1 MKHQATRFRFTIL
14 IAACLGCSSNS
25 LDQTLTLATTTS
37 TRDSGL
43 LEKLLPEFEVQTGI
57 KVKVVA
63 VGSGQA
69 LELGRRGDADVLL
82 THAPNAE
89 RQFMADGY
97 GLERHS
103 VMFNDFVLVG
113 PRSDPGDV
121 QGEPSIAVAFNRIAD
136 AKSLFVS
143 RDDSSGTHMKEQEIW
158 RQSKIKS
165 KGDWYLQSGSG
176 MAEALRLANQK
187 SAYTLSDR
195 ATFLAQ
201 QSSLKLVILSEGDPL
216 LRNPYAVMVV
226 SPRKHPHVQSQNA
239 KRFAEFLLETSTQAL
254 ISKFGK
260 EQFGQALFFV
270 NPSRKE

>member
-1 MKHQATRFRFTIL
+1 MTLLR
-14 IAACLGCSSNS
+14 IAMLAVVCLLGCTSNS
-25 LDQTLTLATTTS
+25 ADQTLTLATTTS

-43 LEKLLPEFEVQTGI
+43 LEELLPKFEAKTGI
-57 KVKVVA
+57 LVKVVA

-89 RQFMADGY
+89 RQFMADGD

-113 PRSDPGDV
+113 PRSDPGGV
-121 QGEPSIAVAFNRIAD
+121 RGEPSIPVAFQRIAD
-136 AKSLFVS
+136 TESLFIS
-143 RDDSSGTHMKEQEIW
+143 RDDNSGTHMKEQEIW
-158 RQSKIKS
+158 RRSKIDPA
-165 KGDWYLQSGSG
+165 GDWYLQSGSG
-176 MAEALRLANQK
+176 MAEALRLADQK

-201 QSSLKLVILSEGDPL
+201 RSALELVILSEGDAL

-226 SPRKHPHVQSQNA
+226 NPQKHPHVRIQHA
-239 KRFAEFLLETSTQAL
+239 KRFAEFLLEPTTQAL
-254 ISKFGK
+254 ISEFGK
-260 EQFGQALFFV
+260 KQFGQTLFFV
-270 NPSRKE
+270 ERSSKE